1 MSQTLHIFIGLESF
15 EKVLQVCKIA
25 KQDLGEIL
33 RSCELADN
41 SSMESVQKHLKL
53 KSPLLPERYPF
64 YMLVE
69 TAGSNETHDEEKM
82 GAFLER
88 LMTEGYISNGLSTS
102 EPAKVKVSTFRILPS
117 LQLLF

>member
-1 MSQTLHIFIGLESF
+1 M
-15 EKVLQVCKIA
+15 LQVCKIA

-41 SSMESVQKHLKL
+41 SSIESIEKNLKL
-53 KSPLLPERYPF
+53 KSPLPERYPF

-102 EPAKVKVSTFRILPS
+102 EPAKVKVSTFSNPF
-117 LQLLF
+117 QLLF